1 MYDDLRHDD
10 FIAKLGL
17 MNEFP
22 PVIDATPIVI
32 QRYRSGDLAA
42 LLDAVSA
49 SQNHLGPWASWAS
62 IEPLEPSL
70 AEFIERS
77 VVQFDRG
84 EDFQFAMWIP
94 QPPLLVGGTGLHP
107 RLGPGRIEI
116 GYWVRDGYLNRGIAT
131 AAARA
136 LTSAAFTMSEIYE
149 VHIHCDVANVAS
161 AAIPR
166 RLGYRLERIV
176 DDEAHAPAEIGRS
189 MEWVMSRTDWK

>member
-1 MYDDLRHDD
+1 
-10 FIAKLGL
+10 
-17 MNEFP
+17 
-22 PVIDATPIVI
+22 VI
-32 QRYRSGDLAA
+32 QRYRRGDLPA
-42 LLDAVSA
+42 LLEAVRA
-49 SQNHLGPWASWAS
+49 SHDHLEPWASWAS

-84 EDFQFAMWIP
+84 EDFQFAIWIP
-94 QPPLLVGGTGLHP
+94 QSPLLVGGTGLHP

-136 LTSAAFTMSEIYE
+136 LTSSAFTMPGIDE
-149 VHIHCDVANVAS
+149 VHIRCDEANVAS
-161 AAIPR
+161 AAVPR

-176 DDEAHAPAEIGRS
+176 DDESHAPAEIGRC
-189 MEWVMSRTDWK
+189 MEWEMSRADWK